1 MGAKMFDYIT
11 WNDLKK
17 RWEKM
22 DFQLLKYLKK
32 GLQPYS
38 RNEVLIICPRRHHEY
53 HYLQNRYSEVCESLR
68 FLEKHLDYDELINKT
83 LPSFPEDAPN
93 QTREERIKK
102 QEKAKLDIY
111 AQIENFG
118 KIDPQTN
125 KWEYFVMPQ
134 TDEEIDNIISDL
146 KETFFKMKDVLE
158 FGKIHGLGKT
168 IKEGKQR
175 PSQKARDECREITK
189 KLRTKYPDM
198 PIFQMKNHPE
208 IMKVAKEWVASTRQR
223 WICDLFPEHLRK
235 PGRKREILL
244 K

>member
-1 MGAKMFDYIT
+1 MFDYIT

-102 QEKAKLDIY
+102 QEKAKLNIY
-111 AQIENFG
+111 AQIQNFG
-118 KIDPQTN
+118 KIDPQAN
-125 KWEYFVMPQ
+125 KWKYFVMPQ

-146 KETFFKMKDVLE
+146 KETIFKMKDVLE
-158 FGKIHGLGKT
+158 FEEKQALGKS
-168 IKEGKQR
+168 IKK
-175 PSQKARDECREITK
+175 K
-189 KLRTKYPDM
+189 KLRPSRKAKLECRKNAKEIWAENPDM
-198 PIFQMKNHPE
+198 PIFQMADQPE
-208 IMKVAKEWVASTRQR
+208 ILKVAGEYTLTQRKR
-223 WICDLFPEHLRK
+223 WICVFAPPHLRK
-235 PGRKREILL
+235 PGRKRKVIR